1 MKFQSSYVL
10 IFGILYVT
18 LLYIVALLVQRK
30 TNKLLRRWSQQ
41 KCFPIQYAHRIV
53 YTISR
58 WILLLGLVA
67 LFVALARPQW
77 GEVIEKRPQTGLN
90 VLFAIDTSKS
100 MLANDVRPNRLDL
113 AKLSIEELL
122 KSLQGNQVGLIA
134 FAGNAFLQCPTT
146 ADHGAFKLSL
156 RALDTNVIPRGGTN
170 LSEAIQLAIRTFDT
184 NTSYKQLIL
193 LTDGENLAGDVM
205 QTAKEA
211 SRNGVVIHTVGI
223 GSEKGTSIGI
233 KNERGITEYLK
244 DDQGKIVITRLDEN
258 TLKQIAQ
265 TTQGFYVPLGNAG
278 EGLQQIYN
286 VALKHLPKENFDS
299 EERIPIERFHRFAG
313 LAFLLLLLEPCLF
326 FRKEKMRF

>member
-1 MKFQSSYVL
+1 MKFQSSYVWIL
-10 IFGILYVT
+10 GIIYVTFLYVVE
-18 LLYIVALLVQRK
+18 LFVQRK
-30 TNKLLRRWSQQ
+30 INKLLHVWSQQ
-41 KCFPIQYAHRIV
+41 KYLPIQYTHRIA
-53 YTISR
+53 YRISR
-58 WILLLGLVA
+58 WVLLLGLIA

-77 GEVIEKRPQTGLN
+77 GEAIEKRQQMGLN

-146 ADHGAFKLSL
+146 ADYGAFKLSL
-156 RALDTNVIPRGGTN
+156 RALDTNTISRGGTN

-184 NTSYKQLIL
+184 HTSYKQLIL
-193 LTDGENLAGDVM
+193 LTDGENLSGDVI
-205 QTAKEA
+205 QAAKEA
-211 SRNGVVIHTVGI
+211 SRNGIVIHTVGI

-233 KNERGITEYLK
+233 KNERGTTEYLK
-244 DDQGKIVITRLDEN
+244 DAQGQIVISRLDEN

-265 TTQGFYVPLGNAG
+265 ITRGFYVPLGNAG
-278 EGLQQIYN
+278 EGLQQIYS

-299 EERIPIERFHRFAG
+299 EEKIPIERFHGFAG
-313 LAFLLLLLEPCLF
+313 LAFLLLLIEPCLF
-326 FRKEKMRF
+326 FRKGKMRI